1 MSRKLKIVLGLLLV
15 LAGFLVLR
23 IGLYFKSSTNSAVSA
38 LVKGVSNSIDSDY
51 DTTFIDND
59 QDGILDKDEAYY
71 QTDPFNP
78 DTDGDG
84 YFDGEEIA
92 SGYNPTKK
100 EEKKVSVE
108 SNRYNVT
115 EGLTKRLIGG
125 MNAGEI
131 DPSKGSSQIF
141 SQNVDLLT
149 LAALDEAVAK
159 IGQSTKQTSNILLTD
174 NSKESQEEYLKNISK
189 ILEGPFLSAFIEQ
202 PQAINQALTSSITGD
217 FEQSVSIFKNY
228 NIRFT
233 EAYTG
238 LLTIPAPEN
247 FAEFH
252 KKLLNF
258 FQRIATE
265 YNYATQIEKDPITSL
280 TAIANMTRFLGTLD
294 ISIIQ
299 DLRMIIDSNDLV
311 VPNSSLFRVLDLLN
325 TE

>member
-100 EEKKVSVE
+100 EEKKVSGE

-174 NSKESQEEYLKNISK
+174 NSKESQ
-189 ILEGPFLSAFIEQ
+189 
-202 PQAINQALTSSITGD
+202 
-217 FEQSVSIFKNY
+217 
-228 NIRFT
+228 
-233 EAYTG
+233 
-238 LLTIPAPEN
+238 
-247 FAEFH
+247 
-252 KKLLNF
+252 
-258 FQRIATE
+258 
-265 YNYATQIEKDPITSL
+265 
-280 TAIANMTRFLGTLD
+280 
-294 ISIIQ
+294 
-299 DLRMIIDSNDLV
+299 
-311 VPNSSLFRVLDLLN
+311 
-325 TE
+325 